1 MGAVSDYLYRL
12 ESGLSLHT
20 SPHSFRCR
28 LKKLLREKLEE
39 CGWRDEVKAHCRSKW
54 TLQDS
59 THKLCAPDRCLSMP
73 MSFCSGPLA
82 LHICGMLAGLLKDQP
97 SLTEEELVDQIRTK
111 GRASVPD
118 SVKADL
124 LARLRTQITG

>member
-1 MGAVSDYLYRL
+1 
-12 ESGLSLHT
+12 
-20 SPHSFRCR
+20 
-28 LKKLLREKLEE
+28 
-39 CGWRDEVKAHCRSKW
+39 
-54 TLQDS
+54 
-59 THKLCAPDRCLSMP
+59 
-73 MSFCSGPLA
+73 
-82 LHICGMLAGLLKDQP
+82 MLAGLLKDQP